1 MALVTDTDNM
11 VKTVA
16 DAVPADNIDIVPSII
31 IDALAQNVNRM
42 IEMVVRENALPAA
55 GLRALASKLEQ
66 MAMEIRASAVRPADD
81 DGERAGGRPAG
92 AEFYNFDCPKDRAHC
107 PEAAALIK
115 AAMTDGYNRGLFFLE
130 HGF

>member
-16 DAVPADNIDIVPSII
+16 DAVPADNIDIMPSII
-31 IDALAQNVNRM
+31 IDALAQNVKKM
-42 IEMVVRENALPAA
+42 IEMVVRGNALPAA
-55 GLRALASKLEQ
+55 GLSALASKLEQ
-66 MAMEIRASAVRPADD
+66 MAMGIRASAVRPADD
-81 DGERAGGRPAG
+81 DVERAGGRPAS
-92 AEFYNFDCPKDRAHC
+92 AEFYNFDCPEDRAMH

-115 AAMTDGYNRGLFFLE
+115 AAMTEGKDRWLFQFE